1 MCFTLKNILTYFLT
15 FLLTYTSIRVSRPYY
30 PLSIITHSLS
40 FSYISFNLFS
50 GVGLYKY
57 FSGFSGAGEVYL
69 STVMVFFGAV
79 FKYTS
84 PGPEKYLY
92 TPFCSV
98 VYVFLGDNH
107 ALLDFIRHFNS
118 VRLNSKGEYVVIAV
132 KETPYDFKQRNKD
145 IKKCKIIVLHFTVYE
160 ALISALQE
168 RPSARNSQKKEGIE
182 IKER

>member
-1 MCFTLKNILTYFLT
+1 
-15 FLLTYTSIRVSRPYY
+15 
-30 PLSIITHSLS
+30 
-40 FSYISFNLFS
+40 
-50 GVGLYKY
+50 
-57 FSGFSGAGEVYL
+57 VYL

-84 PGPEKYLY
+84 PAPEKYLY

-182 IKER
+182 IKEI